1 MITDQKESATLTD
14 GLPLPARFWAI
25 LAIALGLSVSV
36 LDVTIVNVALPTIA
50 MEMHTSPSDVIWV
63 VNAYQLSIILTLLSF
78 SSLGDIFGYR
88 KIYLF
93 GLTLFGVASIACALS
108 ESFLTL
114 IIARA
119 LQGFGAA
126 ALSSV
131 NTALLRIIYPKRQ
144 LGRGMG
150 INALVVA
157 VSLAA
162 GPTIASIVLSVAH
175 WNWLFAINVPIVLLA
190 LYFSLRYLP
199 QNPVKVEGRKF
210 DYLSSATNALVFG
223 LLIFTLDGITHKW
236 SCYFILLGAL
246 AFLTIGT
253 IFVRKQLRLVFG
265 LLIFT
270 LDGITHKWSCY
281 LILLGA
287 LAFLTIGTIF
297 VRKQLR
303 QEHPLLPV
311 DLMRIP
317 IFSLSILTS
326 SCSFTAQMLAMVS
339 LPFFFQNTLGYD
351 SSHIG
356 FLLTPWPLAI
366 MLVAPIAGR
375 LVEHLHA
382 GILGGIGMMIFATGL
397 FLIAFMPDHP
407 TTFDILW
414 RMSLCGAGFGLF
426 QSPNSSIIV
435 SSAPQHRS
443 GGASGMLGTA
453 RMLGQTLGAALAA
466 MMFTLFPTNNTR
478 ASLLLAGTFALVA
491 MIVSMLRIS
500 LPTPIAPQRKKD

>member
-1 MITDQKESATLTD
+1 MITDQKESATLRD

-88 KIYLF
+88 KVYLF

-175 WNWLFAINVPIVLLA
+175 WNWLFAINVPIILLA
-190 LYFSLRYLP
+190 LYISLRYLP
-199 QNPVKVEGRKF
+199 QNPVKVEGRRF

-236 SCYFILLGAL
+236 SCYF
-246 AFLTIGT
+246 
-253 IFVRKQLRLVFG
+253 
-265 LLIFT
+265 
-270 LDGITHKWSCY
+270 
-281 LILLGA
+281 ILLGA

-351 SSHIG
+351 SAHIG
-356 FLLTPWPLAI
+356 FLLTPWPVTI
-366 MLVAPIAGR
+366 MLFAPIAGR

-382 GILGGIGMMIFATGL
+382 GILGGIGMTVFATGL

>member
-1 MITDQKESATLTD
+1 MITDQKESATLRD
-14 GLPLPARFWAI
+14 GLSFPARFWAI

-63 VNAYQLSIILTLLSF
+63 VNAYQLAIILTLLSF

-88 KIYLF
+88 KVYLF
-93 GLTLFGVASIACALS
+93 GLTLFGIASIACALS
-108 ESFLTL
+108 ESFLSL

-162 GPTIASIVLSVAH
+162 GPTIASIVLSVAR

-199 QNPVKVEGRKF
+199 QNPVKVEGRRF
-210 DYLSSATNALVFG
+210 DFLSSATNALVFG

-253 IFVRKQLRLVFG
+253 V
-265 LLIFT
+265 
-270 LDGITHKWSCY
+270 
-281 LILLGA
+281 
-287 LAFLTIGTIF
+287 F

-356 FLLTPWPLAI
+356 FLLTPWPVTI

-407 TTFDILW
+407 TTFDIIW

-435 SSAPQHRS
+435 ASAPQHRS

-491 MIVSMLRIS
+491 MTVSLLRIS
-500 LPTPIAPQRKKD
+500 LPTPIAPQRRKD

>member
-1 MITDQKESATLTD
+1 MRKEQKESETHRD

-50 MEMHTSPSDVIWV
+50 MEMHTLPSDVIWV

-88 KIYLF
+88 KVYLF
-93 GLTLFGVASIACALS
+93 GLTLFVVASIACALS

-162 GPTIASIVLSVAH
+162 GPTIASIVLSVAS

-210 DYLSSATNALVFG
+210 DTLSSATNALVFG

-236 SCYFILLGAL
+236 SCYLIFLGAL
-246 AFLTIGT
+246 ALLSIGT
-253 IFVRKQLRLVFG
+253 YFVRNQLR
-265 LLIFT
+265 
-270 LDGITHKWSCY
+270 K
-281 LILLGA
+281 
-287 LAFLTIGTIF
+287 
-297 VRKQLR
+297 
-303 QEHPLLPV
+303 EHPLLPV

-317 IFSLSILTS
+317 IFSLSVLAS

-356 FLLTPWPLAI
+356 FLLTPWPVTI
-366 MLVAPIAGR
+366 MLFAPIAGR

-382 GILGGIGMMIFATGL
+382 GILGGIGMIIFATGL

-407 TTFDILW
+407 ATFDIIW

-435 SSAPQHRS
+435 GSAPQHRS

-478 ASLLLAGTFALVA
+478 ASLLLAGIFALVA
-491 MIVSMLRIS
+491 MIVSMLRIT
-500 LPTPIAPQRKKD
+500 LPTPIAPLRKKD

>member
-1 MITDQKESATLTD
+1 MITDQKESATLRD

-199 QNPVKVEGRKF
+199 QNPVKVEGRRF
-210 DYLSSATNALVFG
+210 DYLSSATNA
-223 LLIFTLDGITHKW
+223 
-236 SCYFILLGAL
+236 
-246 AFLTIGT
+246 
-253 IFVRKQLRLVFG
+253 LVFG

-311 DLMRIP
+311 DLMCIP

>member
-1 MITDQKESATLTD
+1 MSNDPKESVIHRD

-63 VNAYQLSIILTLLSF
+63 VNAYQLAIILTLLSF

-88 KIYLF
+88 KVYLF
-93 GLTLFGVASIACALS
+93 GLTLFGIASIACALS
-108 ESFLTL
+108 ESFLSL
-114 IIARA
+114 IIART

-157 VSLAA
+157 ISLAA
-162 GPTIASIVLSVAH
+162 GPTVASLVLSVAD
-175 WNWLFAINVPIVLLA
+175 WNWLFALNVPIVLLA
-190 LYFSLRYLP
+190 LHISFRYLP
-199 QNPVKVEGRKF
+199 HNPDKVEGRKF
-210 DYLSSATNALVFG
+210 DLLSSATNALVFG

-236 SCYFILLGAL
+236 SN
-246 AFLTIGT
+246 
-253 IFVRKQLRLVFG
+253 
-265 LLIFT
+265 
-270 LDGITHKWSCY
+270 Y

-287 LAFLTIGTIF
+287 LAFLTIGTLF
-297 VRKQLR
+297 VRHQLR

-317 IFSLSILTS
+317 IFSLSILAS

-351 SSHIG
+351 SSQIG

-382 GILGGIGMMIFATGL
+382 GILGGVGMTVFATGL
-397 FLIAFMPDHP
+397 FLIAFLPVQP
-407 TTFDILW
+407 TTVDILW
-414 RMSLCGAGFGLF
+414 RMSLCGVGFGLF

-435 SSAPQHRS
+435 ASAPPHRS

-453 RMLGQTLGAALAA
+453 RMLGQTLGAVLAA
-466 MMFTLFPTNNTR
+466 MMFTLFPAHTTR
-478 ASLLLAGTFALVA
+478 ASLLLAGTFAVIA
-491 MIVSMLRIS
+491 TMVSLLRIS
-500 LPTPIAPQRKKD
+500 LPTPLAPLRKID

>member
-1 MITDQKESATLTD
+1 MRKEQKEPVTHSD
-14 GLPLPARFWAI
+14 GLPLPERFWAI

-88 KIYLF
+88 KVYLF
-93 GLTLFGVASIACALS
+93 GLTLFVIASIACALS
-108 ESFLTL
+108 ESFPTL

-162 GPTIASIVLSVAH
+162 GPTIASIVLSVAC
-175 WNWLFAINVPIVLLA
+175 WNWLFAINVPIILLA
-190 LYFSLRYLP
+190 LYFSIRYLP
-199 QNPVKVEGRKF
+199 HNPVKIEGRKF
-210 DYLSSATNALVFG
+210 DILSSLTNALVFG

-236 SCYFILLGAL
+236 SCYFILLGAF

-253 IFVRKQLRLVFG
+253 L
-265 LLIFT
+265 
-270 LDGITHKWSCY
+270 
-281 LILLGA
+281 
-287 LAFLTIGTIF
+287 F

-317 IFSLSILTS
+317 IFSLSVLAS
-326 SCSFTAQMLAMVS
+326 SCSFSAQMLAMVS

-351 SSHIG
+351 SSQIG
-356 FLLTPWPLAI
+356 FLLTPWPFAI

-375 LVEHLHA
+375 LVERLHA
-382 GILGGIGMMIFATGL
+382 GILGGFGMMIFATGL
-397 FLIAFMPDHP
+397 FLIAFLPDHP
-407 TTFDILW
+407 TTFDIIW
-414 RMSLCGAGFGLF
+414 RMSICGVGFGLF

-435 SSAPQHRS
+435 GSAPQHRS

-466 MMFTLFPTNNTR
+466 MMFTLFPANNTS
-478 ASLLLAGTFALVA
+478 ASLLLASLFASIA
-491 MIVSMLRIS
+491 MVVSLLRIS
-500 LPTPIAPQRKKD
+500 LPTPLVPLRKKD

>member
-1 MITDQKESATLTD
+1 MITDQKESATLRD

-253 IFVRKQLRLVFG
+253 IFVRKQLR
-265 LLIFT
+265 
-270 LDGITHKWSCY
+270 
-281 LILLGA
+281 
-287 LAFLTIGTIF
+287 
-297 VRKQLR
+297 

-351 SSHIG
+351 SAHIG

-500 LPTPIAPQRKKD
+500 LPTPIAPQR

>member
-88 KIYLF
+88 KVYLF
-93 GLTLFGVASIACALS
+93 GLTLFGIASIACALS

-199 QNPVKVEGRKF
+199 NNPVKIEGRKF
-210 DYLSSATNALVFG
+210 DTLSSATNALVFG

-246 AFLTIGT
+246 AFLSIGT
-253 IFVRKQLRLVFG
+253 YFVR
-265 LLIFT
+265 
-270 LDGITHKWSCY
+270 Y
-281 LILLGA
+281 
-287 LAFLTIGTIF
+287 
-297 VRKQLR
+297 QLR

-317 IFSLSILTS
+317 IFSLSVLAS

-351 SSHIG
+351 SAHIG
-356 FLLTPWPLAI
+356 FLLTPWPVAI

-382 GILGGIGMMIFATGL
+382 GILGGIGMTIFATGL

-407 TTFDILW
+407 TTFDIIW

-435 SSAPQHRS
+435 GSAPQHRS

-466 MMFTLFPTNNTR
+466 MMFTLFPTDNTR

-500 LPTPIAPQRKKD
+500 LPTPIAPQRRKE

>member
-1 MITDQKESATLTD
+1 MITDQKESATLRD

-210 DYLSSATNALVFG
+210 DYLSSATNA
-223 LLIFTLDGITHKW
+223 
-236 SCYFILLGAL
+236 
-246 AFLTIGT
+246 
-253 IFVRKQLRLVFG
+253 LVFG